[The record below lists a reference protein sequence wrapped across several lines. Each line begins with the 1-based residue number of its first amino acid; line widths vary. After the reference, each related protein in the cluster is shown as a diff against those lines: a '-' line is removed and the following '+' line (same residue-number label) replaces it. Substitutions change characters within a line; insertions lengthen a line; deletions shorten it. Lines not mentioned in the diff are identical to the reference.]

1 MSVLVC
7 GGAGYIGSHTVSEL
21 LDRGED
27 VVVAD
32 NLQKGHK
39 KAVLGGKLM
48 IGDLRDSDFLDKVF
62 SENTIDSVI
71 QFAADSL
78 VGESVED
85 PLKYYNN
92 NVVSTL
98 SLLSKM
104 KQYGVDKIVFSSTAA
119 TYGEPQ
125 NIPIMET
132 DPTIPTNPY
141 GQTKL
146 AVEKALKW
154 CYEAYDIKYTAL
166 RYFNAAGAHIS
177 GKIGEDHNPETHLIP
192 IILQAAL
199 GQRDSITIFGD
210 DYNTEDGTC
219 VRDYIHVTDLADA
232 HILALDKMRADGK
245 SNIYN
250 LGNGNGFSVKEVVDI
265 TRKVT
270 GVDIKA
276 ELGERRP
283 GDPAILVASSE
294 KAKKELNWKP
304 KLHGNGIKKILTVSL
319 NNGGYME
326 QKKIKR
332 INELAKKAKSENGL
346 TQAEEQERAQ
356 LRKEYIMDVKY
367 NLRAQL
373 ENIEVEYPD
382 GEVIPIRRKK
392 K

>member
-39 KAVLGGKLM
+39 EAVLGGKLM
-48 IGDLRDSDFLDKVF
+48 IGDLRDSDFLDRVF
-62 SENTIDSVI
+62 SENKIDSVI

-177 GKIGEDHNPETHLIP
+177 GRIGEDHSPETHLIP

-304 KLHGNGIKKILTVSL
+304 KYNDLGTIIETAWKWHKENPNGFS
-319 NNGGYME
+319 G
-326 QKKIKR
+326 
-332 INELAKKAKSENGL
+332 
-346 TQAEEQERAQ
+346 
-356 LRKEYIMDVKY
+356 
-367 NLRAQL
+367 
-373 ENIEVEYPD
+373 
-382 GEVIPIRRKK
+382 
-392 K
+392 